1 MVEKSLQ
8 QKETKLT
15 AAITFAVAAHAMQMD
30 KQSHPYILHP
40 LAVMLQM
47 KTNEQRIRAVLHDVF
62 EDCEVDLD
70 EAKQLLDLNSEDVR
84 ILDALTHRK
93 GEPYDDYLKRV
104 IVAGP
109 DAVEI
114 KLADIDHNLSRM
126 DGLPDEDRLRLKNK
140 YFKAKRSVECAMKDK
155 TT

>member
-1 MVEKSLQ
+1 MDDKSLH

-15 AAITFAVAAHAMQMD
+15 SAISFAVAAHSAQID

-62 EDCEVDLD
+62 EDCEVDLE
-70 EAKQLLDLNSEDVR
+70 EAKELLDLNREDVR

-93 GEPYDDYLKRV
+93 GEPYDNYLKRV
-104 IVAGP
+104 IMAGP

-114 KLADIDHNLSRM
+114 KLADIDHNLSRI
-126 DGLPDEDRLRLKNK
+126 DGLSEGDRIRLKKK
-140 YFKAKRSVECAMKDK
+140 YFKAKCVLWNAL
-155 TT
+155 